1 MISLKQN
8 TMQWILAA
16 ALGLGLAGA
25 TGTKLFAPPHSADAA
40 IPAALLNSDFVL
52 PPNYT
57 DIGFTPGEM
66 IALFAKRGFT
76 ARWERQ
82 GTDRYVLRFAGT
94 NRLTGVPLDAAFL
107 LRAVT
112 GPHEVV
118 SQVIGFTGP
127 AVVVE
132 SMAEGGVPAD
142 WAETTNLF
150 EGLQTTFVQEPGSRL
165 RALVE
170 AHRAAA
176 GTPERRPSSN
186 SDRPVVLVPT
196 EPR

>member
-1 MISLKQN
+1 MTSLRQN
-8 TMQWILAA
+8 TVQWILAA

-25 TGTKLFAPPHSADAA
+25 TGTKLFAPRPSADAA
-40 IPAALLNSDFVL
+40 VPASLLDSAFVL

-76 ARWERQ
+76 ARWEHQ
-82 GTDRYVLRFAGT
+82 GTDRYVLRFRGT
-94 NRLTGVPLDAAFL
+94 NRLTGVPVDAAFL
-107 LRAVT
+107 LRAVM
-112 GPHEVV
+112 GPHEIV

-132 SMAEGGVPAD
+132 SMAEGGLPAD
-142 WAETTNLF
+142 WTETTNLF
-150 EGLQTTFVQEPGSRL
+150 EGLQTTFVQEPGSQL
-165 RALVE
+165 HALVE

-186 SDRPVVLVPT
+186 ADRPVVLAPS